1 MVSTNLKPA
10 SRNGL
15 DWGSIPHGST
25 VEKQCGKHWR
35 TIPRKT
41 TEKSALVWQV
51 AISIAQKRE
60 NTENHAH
67 NHQFASPANS

>member
-25 VEKQCGKHWR
+25 EVE
-35 TIPRKT
+35 
-41 TEKSALVWQV
+41 SAMQRMEAWLKG
-51 AISIAQKRE
+51 AE
-60 NTENHAH
+60 
-67 NHQFASPANS
+67 